1 MPAPAQT
8 ITPSIAKPTMTID
21 IDQLTEAELIDL
33 NRRIVERLRF
43 FHQMRAHATMLKF
56 SIGARV
62 YFDSDDFQRI
72 TGTLVRYNKKSVT
85 VLTDDGQ
92 RWNVAPGFLR
102 PVEPRDITP
111 KPSQPPARK

>member
-1 MPAPAQT
+1 
-8 ITPSIAKPTMTID
+8 MTID
-21 IDQLTEAELIDL
+21 IDQFTEAELIDL

-43 FHQMRAHATMLKF
+43 LQQMRAHATMLKF

-62 YFDSDDFQRI
+62 CFDTDDFRRI

-85 VLTDDGQ
+85 VVTDDGY
-92 RWNVAPGFLR
+92 RWTVSPGFLH

-111 KPSQPPARK
+111 TVDGLTCSIHPRK